1 MFGPFMSFQ
10 QAQAARGTKWLLQQA
25 LLTHAIARR
34 RRLVILVCCLISFP
48 FSRLSE
54 RESSASETFLSWTGG
69 KVLLNDAI
77 FSTHKRKEVF
87 LCTCVPLTRNWL
99 VHFYNVVI
107 IYLVWHGNSMLF
119 EIMPCLSCVARQSLP
134 CYMAESSLF
143 FNGFKCRVAKVE
155 LEE

>member
-1 MFGPFMSFQ
+1 M
-10 QAQAARGTKWLLQQA
+10 
-25 LLTHAIARR
+25 
-34 RRLVILVCCLISFP
+34 
-48 FSRLSE
+48 
-54 RESSASETFLSWTGG
+54 
-69 KVLLNDAI
+69 LLNDAI

-119 EIMPCLSCVARQSLP
+119 ETMPCLSCVAQQNLP

-143 FNGFKCRVAKVE
+143 FNGLKCRVAKVE